1 VVDDSDDAGRSVKAT
16 RAAARPWTSAQL
28 LLAATVL
35 AVLAAAALAADIA
48 IAQWMKDHG
57 LRGELKRLVHLSE
70 TFGWGGTV
78 ALIVLT
84 AAVLDPRGWRVI
96 PPLAVSAFGAGGLA
110 DGIKLFVSR
119 LRPSAADLSD
129 HFSKTFI
136 HATSQGARGYPV
148 QSFPSSHAATA
159 AGLAAALAML
169 YPRGRWLFATFAVLA
184 GLQRIEAQAHFASDA
199 LAGAAI
205 GCLVAAACQRFCCR
219 SNCAVS

>member
-1 VVDDSDDAGRSVKAT
+1 M
-16 RAAARPWTSAQL
+16 
-28 LLAATVL
+28 VL

-48 IAQWMKDHG
+48 IAQWVKKHG
-57 LRGELKRLVHLSE
+57 LPGELKRLVRLSE

-78 ALIVLT
+78 ALIIVT

-119 LRPSAADLSD
+119 WPPSPANKSE

-136 HATSQGARGYPV
+136 HAPPQGVGGYAV

-184 GLQRIEAQAHFASDA
+184 GLQRIEAQAHFASDV

-205 GCLVAAACQRFCCR
+205 GCIVAAACQRFCCR